1 METVPDRH
9 EAVLEARDV
18 FSAQVKQLYA
28 QSWVGWLGA
37 LVGAVMLTGV
47 LWNEVPRE
55 RLTAWLSCYV
65 GIQLA
70 RYWLASSF
78 KKAILDE
85 GAIAAWHMRIAALT
99 IASGFCWG
107 MAGVLLFPA
116 NSLAHQFVLAL
127 FISGIS
133 AAAAVVYAPTWCYLP
148 TILAELLPISG
159 RYLYEGDAFHV
170 TVAAAILLFAAVLV
184 CTGKYMHDLNA
195 QSLELRFE
203 KNNLINF
210 LTKEKARAEV
220 LNELLRAEILER
232 ARGQEALREREETAR
247 ALLNATT
254 DAAVLLDTDG
264 IILSV
269 NDVFAKRVGLRPAD
283 LLGTSIID
291 LFSPENV
298 DARRAWGEEVI
309 RTGQPVRFVDSRE
322 GDYLDNTVY
331 PIFDSS
337 GRVEKLAIFSRDIT
351 ERKLAQEAL
360 LESENKFRVL
370 VEAARDV
377 IWTVNIDFQ
386 LTYISPSITAVLGYT
401 PEEIYASNPL
411 DTFEPWSKERLAN
424 SFAEALRLEKTHPMQ
439 RFASY
444 TQEVQ
449 QYHKDGSI
457 RWMQITTTFL
467 RDNSGEANGILGIAR
482 DVTEQKLAKQAL
494 RSAKNELELR
504 VRERTAELVEANEQ
518 LRQEIADRE
527 KAENAL
533 RQSEQRF
540 RALFETA
547 QDCIFVKDADLRYS
561 HVNPSMLRHFGLE
574 ETRIIGKTDEE
585 IFSEHLAEDF
595 RHVDSR
601 VLDGQIIESEHTVSS
616 DIHRLVFNFVKV
628 PIKDAAG
635 TVIGVYGIARD
646 ITERKRIDTGAA
658 QHLKEGP
665 SPTMRSTLSQAR
677 LAAGGQSI
685 VLLVGESGSGKD
697 YLARFIHDCSNRA
710 GGPYFTI
717 NCAALPPELA
727 ESELFG
733 YESGA
738 FTGARSRKRGLLELA
753 EGGTL
758 LLNEIGELSLPLQA
772 KLLTFLDT
780 QTFTRVGGERS
791 IAINARL
798 IAATNRDLELEVESR
813 NFRRDLFY
821 RLNVFCIR
829 VPSLRERIED
839 LPVLVEELL
848 KPLADKMGLHEVP
861 VVDYSAVQTL
871 SGYHWPGNIRE
882 LRNVLERA
890 LILCDKKRIVL
901 SDLGVQ
907 AQGQSRS
914 APGQGLSF
922 TINLSQGDSLQNAVR
937 AAQKSLITEGL
948 RLSSGSIKDAATRLR
963 VTRDQLK
970 YMMKSLGI
978 SRR

>member
-1 METVPDRH
+1 MPGRH

-18 FSAQVKQLYA
+18 FSAQVRQLYA
-28 QSWVGWLGA
+28 QSWVGWFGALLGA
-37 LVGAVMLTGV
+37 IVLTGV
-47 LWNEVPRE
+47 LWNEVPRQ
-55 RLTAWLSCYV
+55 RLTVWLSVYA

-78 KKAILDE
+78 KKANLDE
-85 GAIAAWHMRIAALT
+85 GAIAVWHMRMSALT

-116 NSLAHQFVLAL
+116 NSLVLQFVLAL
-127 FISGIS
+127 FILGIG
-133 AAAAVVYAPTWCYLP
+133 AAAAVVYSPTWCYLP
-148 TILAELLPISG
+148 TILAELLPFAA
-159 RYLYEGDAFHV
+159 RYAYEGDVFHV
-170 TVAAAILLFAAVLV
+170 TVAAAIFLFAAVLV
-184 CTGKYMHDLNA
+184 FTGKNMHDLYA
-195 QSLELRFE
+195 HSLVLRFE
-203 KNNLINF
+203 KSDLIHF
-210 LTKEKARAEV
+210 LTEEKARAEV
-220 LNELLRAEILER
+220 LNELLAAEIQER

-269 NDVFAKRVGLRPAD
+269 NDVFGKRVGLTPSD
-283 LLGTSIID
+283 LVGTSIID
-291 LFSPENV
+291 LFPPENLET
-298 DARRAWGEEVI
+298 RRAWGEEVI
-309 RTGQPVRFVDSRE
+309 KTGQPVRFLDSR
-322 GDYLDNTVY
+322 GGVYLDNSVY
-331 PIFDSS
+331 PVFDAS

-351 ERKLAQEAL
+351 EQKAAQEAL

-377 IWTVNIDFQ
+377 IWTVNLDFQ
-386 LTYISPSITAVLGYT
+386 LTYVSPSVTAVLGYT
-401 PEEIYASNPL
+401 PEEILASNPL
-411 DTFEPWSKERLAN
+411 DTFEPWSKERLFS
-424 SFAEALRLEKTHPMQ
+424 SFSEALRLEREHPMQ

-449 QYHKDGSI
+449 QCHKDGST

-467 RDNSGEANGILGIAR
+467 RDSNDQANGILGIAR
-482 DVTEQKLAKQAL
+482 DVTDQKLAKQAL
-494 RSAKNELELR
+494 RKAKDELELR
-504 VRERTAELVEANEQ
+504 VSERTAELVETNEQ
-518 LRQEIADRE
+518 LKREIADRE
-527 KAENAL
+527 KAQNAL

-574 ETRIIGKTDEE
+574 ESRIIGKTDEE
-585 IFSEHLAEDF
+585 VFSEHLAKDF

-601 VLDGQIIESEHTVSS
+601 VLDGQIIESEHAVGS
-616 DIHRLVFNFVKV
+616 DAHRLVFNFVKV

-635 TVIGVYGIARD
+635 NVIGVYGIARD

-658 QHLKEGP
+658 HHLSEGP
-665 SPTMRSTLSQAR
+665 SEAMRSTLAQAR
-677 LAAGGQSI
+677 LAAGGESI
-685 VLLVGESGSGKD
+685 VLLMGESGSGKD

-733 YESGA
+733 HEPGA
-738 FTGARSRKRGLLELA
+738 FTGARSRKRGLVELA

-780 QTFTRVGGERS
+780 QTFTRVGGEKS

-798 IAATNRDLELEVESR
+798 IAATNKDLELEVESR

-821 RLNVFCIR
+821 RLNVFCIH

-839 LPVLVEELL
+839 LPVLVQELL
-848 KPLADKMGLHEVP
+848 KSLADKMALHEVP
-861 VVDYSAVQTL
+861 IVDYSAVQAL
-871 SGYHWPGNIRE
+871 SAYHWPGNIRE

-890 LILCDKKRIVL
+890 LILCDKKRIVVG
-901 SDLGVQ
+901 DLGVQ
-907 AQGQSRS
+907 AQSRS
-914 APGQGLSF
+914 IPDPEHGLSF
-922 TINLSQGDSLQNAVR
+922 TINMSEGGSLQDAVR

-948 RLSSGSIKDAATRLR
+948 RLSSGSIKDAAARLR